1 MRESK
6 NKYQGE
12 FHKTS
17 NAIWEQGKKQAFI
30 CNMKDLKEIALRKAF
45 WAQICI
51 CMDSKEESATSSILV
66 QSLLKDENKILLQH
80 ICS

>member
-45 WAQICI
+45 
-51 CMDSKEESATSSILV
+51 
-66 QSLLKDENKILLQH
+66 
-80 ICS
+80 